1 MSNKPIHIKD
11 KRKNEDKQAQDCRG
25 QLSVV
30 RAVRNQELGGGSQ
43 TWNTSTLLA
52 FIKIQRVSFQHS
64 NEVDTNIPESG
75 DDKSRHRQVDQ
86 KKTHMKTNKLKT
98 GLLPT
103 LNSEI
108 TRNTD
113 HQKQTHKEKHKSP
126 HTWRQTN
133 IITNKHSYIE
143 GAGVRWQESGKEISL
158 QTQTQH
164 RLTRHK
170 CCPVAMIGSWLY
182 TILSYFLYPQ
192 IITHFMTVNYL
203 LLFFTLFLCSDY
215 HNMNL
220 S

>member
-1 MSNKPIHIKD
+1 M
-11 KRKNEDKQAQDCRG
+11 
-25 QLSVV
+25 
-30 RAVRNQELGGGSQ
+30 
-43 TWNTSTLLA
+43 
-52 FIKIQRVSFQHS
+52 
-64 NEVDTNIPESG
+64 TNPAT
-75 DDKSRHRQVDQ
+75 DKSTKNKQ
-86 KKTHMKTNKLKT
+86 THMKTNQLKT
-98 GLLPT
+98 SWLPT

-113 HQKQTHKEKHKSP
+113 YQKQTHEEKHKSPAP

-182 TILSYFLYPQ
+182 TILFYFLCPH
-192 IITHFMTVNYL
+192 IIRHFTTVNYL
-203 LLFFTLFLCSDY
+203 LLFITLFLCSDY